1 MKKAN
6 LSLKETYAVALQN
19 YIKKNFEVTESLCKK
34 ILSIDANHFDSL
46 VLLSNIYALN
56 RDYQRA
62 KELLIKANEIKPNN
76 LSVLN
81 NLGTAYKELG
91 YEKESINYYE
101 KIIKINPKH
110 TNALYNLGVAFYNL
124 KNFEKAKFFFKKTAE
139 IQPNFARA
147 FVSLANV
154 YAELKEYENAVSNYQ
169 KAIEINPDLVS
180 AHNNLGL
187 VFRNL
192 SDYENAINC
201 YEKAI
206 KIKPDHAG
214 AYHNLALA
222 LKELG
227 KFDQAIEAHV
237 KAIKYEPENLTNYF
251 YLSELKESILDS
263 ELKNKIEKILN
274 TNKSTKKNIA
284 YGNYLLAKYEQKNK
298 NYEKEFNYLTKG
310 HQSFFDSR
318 KERFSLGIK
327 YCFENVIQISDEV
340 KVDNKGKKKNYEI
353 KPIFIIGV
361 PRCGSTLVEKI
372 IGSGKNFVPMG
383 EETAVLENFIN
394 SKILE
399 MKSLNI
405 GDVDGIRKE
414 LSNIYKQK
422 GLIFKKYD
430 YIFTDK
436 SLNNFFYLGLINE
449 IYPNAK
455 IIHCKRDILSSIVSI
470 FRNNITELAWVHN
483 LDNIFKYFDNY
494 LKIIKKF
501 NKTEPDNIYELQFE
515 ELANNPEEESKK
527 LMSFCGLPWDK
538 KCLEFYKRKDL
549 VSKTAS
555 NVQIRGAVY
564 KHTNEKYLPYK
575 KLLNKYGEKYSW
587 FK

>member
-187 VFRNL
+187 VFRSL

-422 GLIFKKYD
+422 GLIYKKYD

>member
-222 LKELG
+222 LKELRSTG
-227 KFDQAIEAHV
+227 
-237 KAIKYEPENLTNYF
+237 
-251 YLSELKESILDS
+251 
-263 ELKNKIEKILN
+263 LKN
-274 TNKSTKKNIA
+274 TCH
-284 YGNYLLAKYEQKNK
+284 LA
-298 NYEKEFNYLTKG
+298 G
-310 HQSFFDSR
+310 
-318 KERFSLGIK
+318 GIDAWI
-327 YCFENVIQISDEV
+327 NAGGPIQDV
-340 KVDNKGKKKNYEI
+340 KT
-353 KPIFIIGV
+353 
-361 PRCGSTLVEKI
+361 R
-372 IGSGKNFVPMG
+372 
-383 EETAVLENFIN
+383 
-394 SKILE
+394 SKQ
-399 MKSLNI
+399 
-405 GDVDGIRKE
+405 
-414 LSNIYKQK
+414 Y
-422 GLIFKKYD
+422 
-430 YIFTDK
+430 
-436 SLNNFFYLGLINE
+436 
-449 IYPNAK
+449 
-455 IIHCKRDILSSIVSI
+455 
-470 FRNNITELAWVHN
+470 
-483 LDNIFKYFDNY
+483 
-494 LKIIKKF
+494 
-501 NKTEPDNIYELQFE
+501 
-515 ELANNPEEESKK
+515 
-527 LMSFCGLPWDK
+527 
-538 KCLEFYKRKDL
+538 
-549 VSKTAS
+549 
-555 NVQIRGAVY
+555 
-564 KHTNEKYLPYK
+564 
-575 KLLNKYGEKYSW
+575 
-587 FK
+587 